1 MIAIAEQAERVME
14 QSGGPQLRFDRIAV
28 SSVFGNPLDR
38 RTWSAAP
45 YNIARWFKA
54 FGIEVEGVH
63 SGGGRGELALL
74 ASRYSLSG
82 YGAPRSSE
90 AILRTAAARRRA
102 ADRLATALKQR
113 KIGHVLHTGS
123 MDMLPSPIAP
133 DVKHYIYCDHTW
145 ALSLLHRPDIA
156 SYSARAIEAF
166 ELLERDSLASAEHI
180 FTFGAYVRDHVVSHY
195 GIPAERV
202 TAVGSGMGDIEPYYG
217 PKDYTRPR
225 LLFVAKHLFAAK
237 GGNLLLE
244 ALRIARRER
253 PDIGLTIV
261 GDERSRSH
269 IPTDLQV
276 EFRAHIPFAE
286 LQRLFRD
293 ASLLTQPMLND
304 PWGQVYLEALLSR
317 TPVLGL
323 RRNGLPEITENGRHG
338 FMIDDADPQ
347 RFAEAILQA
356 LSDPQRLADMG
367 ESGQQHVLQSYSWEI
382 AARKM
387 AFV

>member
-1 MIAIAEQAERVME
+1 MIAIAEPAERVVE
-14 QSGGPQLRFDRIAV
+14 HSGAPQLRFDRIAV

-45 YNIARWFKA
+45 YNVARCFRD
-54 FGIEVEGVH
+54 FGIEVEGIH
-63 SGGGRGELALL
+63 SGGSRGELAIL

-82 YGAPRSSE
+82 YGTPRSSE
-90 AILRTAAARRRA
+90 AVLRTAAARRRA

-123 MDMLPSPIAP
+123 MDMLPSQIAP

-145 ALSLLHRPDIA
+145 ALSLLHRPDIRT
-156 SYSARAIEAF
+156 YSARAIEAF

-180 FTFGAYVRDHVVSHY
+180 FTFGAYVRDHIISHY

-225 LLFVAKHLFAAK
+225 LLFVAKHLFTAK
-237 GGNLLLE
+237 GGNLLLN
-244 ALRIARRER
+244 ALRIARKTR
-253 PDIGLTIV
+253 PDIILTIV
-261 GDERSRSH
+261 GDERSRNF
-269 IPTDLQV
+269 IPSDLEV

-286 LQRLFRD
+286 LQRLFRE

-317 TPVLGL
+317 TPVVGL
-323 RRNGLPEITENGRHG
+323 RRNGLPEITDDGRHG

-347 RFAEAILQA
+347 LLAEAILQA
-356 LSDPQRLADMG
+356 LSNPQRLADMG